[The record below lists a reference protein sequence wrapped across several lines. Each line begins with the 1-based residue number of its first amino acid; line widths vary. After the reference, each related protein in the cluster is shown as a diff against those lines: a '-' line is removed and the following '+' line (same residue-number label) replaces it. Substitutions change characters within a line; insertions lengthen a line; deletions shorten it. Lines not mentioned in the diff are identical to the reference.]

1 MGEDFEPSYVPE
13 AGSRMAGHRRI
24 LVIMA
29 GLAVLGTIL
38 LVFFVSIDV
47 AVGFLLGSVLAF
59 INYLWMKRSLS
70 RIFETAIE
78 GQRPRFVGAG
88 YFIRYL
94 ILGLFIASIYL
105 SGLLPILPLIFGM
118 ALFGFAVTIEGFIGV
133 FSHTFSKREI

>member
-1 MGEDFEPSYVPE
+1 
-13 AGSRMAGHRRI
+13 MAGHRRI